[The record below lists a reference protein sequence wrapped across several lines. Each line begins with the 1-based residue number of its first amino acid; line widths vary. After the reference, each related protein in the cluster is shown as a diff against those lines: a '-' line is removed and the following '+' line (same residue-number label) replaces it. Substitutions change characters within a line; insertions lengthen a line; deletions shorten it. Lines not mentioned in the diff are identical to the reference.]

1 MQLLN
6 TQHMAV
12 AKQFVLKDFYFT
24 AFSVLKYGSDVAS

>member
-12 AKQFVLKDFYFT
+12 AEQFVLKDFLLLFQ
-24 AFSVLKYGSDVAS
+24 FWNMEVM